1 MSNFKPIGRNR
12 KLIRQEKPEKIFKQ
26 MTNDHVDVLQNI
38 EFSIV
43 SAYRRSSNID
53 DKVVASALKTA
64 ITGDDAADELSH
76 LLIEALEDTRLL
88 RADVS
93 DEIWKNGLKVVLQSV
108 CDHSDMRTGDRDY
121 LEFVSPFL
129 P

>member
-43 SAYRRSSNID
+43 SAYRRSSNI
-53 DKVVASALKTA
+53 KYIRVAFIR
-64 ITGDDAADELSH
+64 IT
-76 LLIEALEDTRLL
+76 RK
-88 RADVS
+88 
-93 DEIWKNGLKVVLQSV
+93 KNPKL
-108 CDHSDMRTGDRDY
+108 T
-121 LEFVSPFL
+121 
-129 P
+129 

>member
-12 KLIRQEKPEKIFKQ
+12 KFIRQESPKKIFTQ
-26 MTNDHVDVLQNI
+26 MTSDHADVLQNI

-43 SAYRRSSNID
+43 SAYRCNNNID
-53 DKVVASALKTA
+53 DKVVASALRTA
-64 ITGDDAADELSH
+64 ITGGDAADELSH
-76 LLIEALEDTRLL
+76 SLIEALEDIRLL
-88 RADVS
+88 HADVS

-108 CDHSDMRTGDRDY
+108 YDHSDMRTGDRDY
-121 LEFVSPFL
+121 LEFISPFL

>member
-12 KLIRQEKPEKIFKQ
+12 KFIRQESPKKIFTQ
-26 MTNDHVDVLQNI
+26 MTSDHADVLQNI

-43 SAYRRSSNID
+43 SAYRCNNNID
-53 DKVVASALKTA
+53 DKVVASALRTA
-64 ITGDDAADELSH
+64 ITGGDAADELSH
-76 LLIEALEDTRLL
+76 SLIEALEDIRLL
-88 RADVS
+88 CADVS
-93 DEIWKNGLKVVLQSV
+93 DEIWKKGLKVVLQSV
-108 CDHSDMRTGDRDY
+108 YDHSDMRTGDRDY

>member
-12 KLIRQEKPEKIFKQ
+12 KFIRQEKPEKIFKQ
-26 MTNDHVDVLQNI
+26 MTSDHVDVLQNI

-43 SAYRRSSNID
+43 SASRCNSNID
-53 DKVVASALKTA
+53 DRVVASVLKTA
-64 ITGDDAADELSH
+64 IAGGDAADELSH
-76 LLIEALEDTRLL
+76 SLIKALEDIRLL

-121 LEFVSPFL
+121 LEFISSFL

>member
-26 MTNDHVDVLQNI
+26 MTSDHVDVLQNI

-53 DKVVASALKTA
+53 DKVVASALKTVIA
-64 ITGDDAADELSH
+64 GGDAADELSH
-76 LLIEALEDTRLL
+76 SLIEALEDIRLL
-88 RADVS
+88 HADVS

-108 CDHSDMRTGDRDY
+108 YDHSDMRTGDRDY
-121 LEFVSPFL
+121 LKFISPFL

>member
-12 KLIRQEKPEKIFKQ
+12 KFIRQESPKKIFTQ
-26 MTNDHVDVLQNI
+26 MTSDHADVLQNI

-53 DKVVASALKTA
+53 DKVVASALKTVIA
-64 ITGDDAADELSH
+64 GGDAADELSH
-76 LLIEALEDTRLL
+76 SLIEALEDIRLL
-88 RADVS
+88 RADVPE
-93 DEIWKNGLKVVLQSV
+93 EIWKNGLNVVLQSV
-108 CDHSDMRTGDRDY
+108 YDHSDMRTGDRDY